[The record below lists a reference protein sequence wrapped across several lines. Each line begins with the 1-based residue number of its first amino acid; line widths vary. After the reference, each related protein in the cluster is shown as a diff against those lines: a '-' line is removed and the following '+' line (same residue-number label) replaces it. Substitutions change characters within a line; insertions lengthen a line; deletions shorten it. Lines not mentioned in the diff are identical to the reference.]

1 MDIAKAQQSK
11 LHSSMFAMLLV
22 VLLSLF
28 IHGDAS
34 HFEPSRSQGYDSIH
48 DAPAL
53 SLNHAATSGF
63 HFAHP
68 RQNSGVEWALPTP
81 IWWVALTL
89 VVFWLSTPLPKPW
102 FHQQQAPPS
111 RVSGWRDSNLLY
123 RGQLTFEH

>member
-11 LHSSMFAMLLV
+11 LHCSMLAMMLV
-22 VLLSLF
+22 LLLSLF
-28 IHGDAS
+28 VFTDGIQIPVDNNA
-34 HFEPSRSQGYDSIH
+34 GYDAAR

-53 SLNHAATSGF
+53 SLNTSSANGF

-68 RQNSGVEWALPTP
+68 KQNNGTEWALPSP
-81 IWWVALTL
+81 IWWLALSL
-89 VVFWLSTPLPKPW
+89 AIFWLSTPLPKPW